1 MAKDSAAE
9 VLTKLPPPNGWQ
21 GWPTGI
27 QAAVKLEI
35 SVRRLRILVQTGNI
49 TCYQCPDRT
58 NRYDPDQ
65 LERLA
70 RDLRVVSKRNL
81 DDEGEEGGNEL
92 DDLEEDKAGKQAVNE
107 SVNKTLV
114 EALRNANA
122 MVLEMHKLL
131 SSGSRNQAETQDKV
145 IVRLLEREE
154 SREKTISE
162 VYLAREALFN
172 QQTERDLAVRKAANV
187 ESRRAEMWT
196 LTKGHLDKLVDVA
209 FAKFG
214 IPKEVMAKLEPA
226 IMLLQKLNPMQLQML
241 IGSGFLT
248 KDQEELVRQIVA
260 EVPPDEDVSEKVA
273 AECSAILQKQA
284 AEKKSAQAA
293 QDAEAARAAQAIPP
307 QPAKPIVGEIIDA
320 PATAQ
325 ATPANDSVTQPGS
338 EPDERK

>member
-1 MAKDSAAE
+1 MAKDSAE
-9 VLTKLPPPNGWQ
+9 VLAKLPPPNGWQ

-35 SVRRLRILVQTGNI
+35 SVRRLRILVQTGNL

-65 LERLA
+65 LEKMA
-70 RDLRVVSKRNL
+70 RDLRVVSKRSL
-81 DDEGEEGGNEL
+81 DDDGEEGSEL
-92 DDLEEDKAGKQAVNE
+92 DDLEEEKTTKHAVND

-131 SSGSRNQAETQDKV
+131 TAGAKTQADTQDKV
-145 IVRLLEREE
+145 ITRLLEREE

-187 ESRRAEMWT
+187 ENRRSEMWT

-209 FAKFG
+209 MAKFG
-214 IPKEVMAKLEPA
+214 IPPEVMAKLEPA
-226 IMLLQKLNPMQLQML
+226 ILLLQKLSPTQLQML
-241 IGSGFLT
+241 LGSGFLT
-248 KDQEELVRQIVA
+248 KDQEDLVRKIVA
-260 EVPPDEDVSEKVA
+260 EVPPAEDVAAKVA
-273 AECSAILQKQA
+273 EECNEILAQQA
-284 AEKKSAQAA
+284 AAKKTSQAA
-293 QDAEAARAAQAIPP
+293 QAAEAARAESAR
-307 QPAKPIVGEIIDA
+307 PIVGEIIDTT
-320 PATAQ
+320 ATAVS
-325 ATPANDSVTQPGS
+325 PAQPENDSAGNMP
-338 EPDERK
+338 ERK